1 MPGGSADL
9 DVARLAGLA
18 RLTLDPAEQLLYRH
32 QLAEILAFA
41 GQVLA
46 VDTAGVPPT
55 THALTPALAERD
67 DVTRPSLAQDT
78 ALDLAPDRSPDTGHI
93 RVPRVIDR

>member
-1 MPGGSADL
+1 MLGGSADF
-9 DVARLAGLA
+9 DVVRLAALA
-18 RLTLDPAEQLLYRH
+18 RLTLDPAEQVLYRR

-46 VDTAGVPPT
+46 VETAGVPPT
-55 THALTPALAERD
+55 THALAPALAERD
-67 DVTRPSLAQDT
+67 DVPRPSLAQD
-78 ALDLAPDRSPDTGHI
+78 AVLDLAPDRSGDTGHI